1 MALICIQKCVF
12 IPTWQ
17 NVIDNFARH
26 SYTLRYS
33 KDRKAM
39 ITLKASFCLHQ
50 PHRWHPPWHRAAL
63 GWCKTRF
70 RLKQHEWSELA
81 YRSKFLSQ
89 SWPTDFLISGSQT
102 WKPTPGI
109 FLMYLMFDWKFILW
123 TCHVRFCWVVLI
135 KHFWLKLEQPHW
147 AHWWCSVSR
156 VNHSKMTVF
165 FSEHRIHLHRLVYHG
180 LSILFLLK

>member
-12 IPTWQ
+12 LPTWQ

-50 PHRWHPPWHRAAL
+50 PHRSGDTGDTPRVAPSSL

-89 SWPTDFLISGSQT
+89 SWSKHGNQHLGSS
-102 WKPTPGI
+102 WC
-109 FLMYLMFDWKFILW
+109 ILW
-123 TCHVRFCWVVLI
+123 STG
-135 KHFWLKLEQPHW
+135 
-147 AHWWCSVSR
+147 SS
-156 VNHSKMTVF
+156 
-165 FSEHRIHLHRLVYHG
+165 FSEHVMWDFVG
-180 LSILFLLK
+180 LFGSNISGWNSNSLTELTDDAPWFV

>member
-12 IPTWQ
+12 LPTWQ

-50 PHRWHPPWHRAAL
+50 PHRSGDTGDTPRVAPSSL

-89 SWPTDFLISGSQT
+89 SWSTENHL
-102 WKPTPGI
+102 WKPNMETNTWDLPDVSYGRLEVHSLNMSCEI
-109 FLMYLMFDWKFILW
+109 LLGCSDQTFLAETRTASLSSLMMLRDSCKSFQND
-123 TCHVRFCWVVLI
+123 R
-135 KHFWLKLEQPHW
+135 
-147 AHWWCSVSR
+147 
-156 VNHSKMTVF
+156 VF
-165 FSEHRIHLHRLVYHG
+165 FWT
-180 LSILFLLK
+180 